1 MILELITPLMIATA
15 PAQIKA
21 PEALV
26 YSHEQQAVAFKD
38 AVTVAQRS
46 ITWNGTQTFDFNG
59 RPNDSDND

>member
-26 YSHEQQAVAFKD
+26 YSHEQQAVALKD
-38 AVTVAQRS
+38 AVTVAQRT
-46 ITWNGTQTFDFNG
+46 TWNGTQTFDWNG
-59 RPNDSDND
+59 RPNDADND